1 MFKMPFT
8 LHTFLAPRKPES
20 FPPLPVLPTSASAA
34 PTLFEDLYLEEDIVL
49 DEVFLDIMGLTESHQ
64 APQTPKFNPNEPP
77 AYIPRSDSIVAP
89 LLMARRKASL
99 ANCLSA
105 HPTAPFELKNMDR
118 FRQTRSKSVSA
129 ASALYTKQK
138 ADLLKPLPNLPAKN
152 EIPSI
157 EWSTFNVS
165 PSVPPSSFTNYS
177 MHRKMSTPNRF
188 LTVNFSGSTCIP
200 IPASPLSP
208 RQVGEPSSL

>member
-20 FPPLPVLPTSASAA
+20 FPPLPVLPTNASAA
-34 PTLFEDLYLEEDIVL
+34 PSLFEDLYLEEDIVF
-49 DEVFLDIMGLTESHQ
+49 DEVFLDIMGLNES
-64 APQTPKFNPNEPP
+64 APAPAPRHANEPV
-77 AYIPRSDSIVAP
+77 YIPRSDSIVAP

-99 ANCLSA
+99 ANCLSG
-105 HPTAPFELKNMDR
+105 HPSAPFELKNMDR

-138 ADLLKPLPNLPAKN
+138 ADLLKPLPSLPSKT

-165 PSVPPSSFTNYS
+165 PAPPSSSNFTNYS

-188 LTVNFSGSTCIP
+188 LSVNFSGSNCIP

-208 RQVGEPSSL
+208 RQLGEPSSL